1 MNRQRT
7 THRTLLVLSALSLVV
22 AGLTVPAG
30 PAQATFPGDNGRIAF
45 RRFLNEERTWGAVF
59 TIRPD
64 GTRERQVTRPPQ
76 GYVDRNPD
84 VSPDGRRITF
94 QREAVDC
101 GPDCNTNEIYV
112 VDTDGGH
119 LTQLTHNA
127 PGLGCGNNGFCNG
140 SPAWS
145 PSGRRIAFNRE
156 SGPVVDNYVE
166 NVGIYVMNDDGSHLR
181 QITERARPSN
191 GEDTDPQWSPDGR
204 KLVFERTNVRAA
216 VPERAIALWTHD
228 LVSGRERRIT
238 PFPLRGGDSP
248 DWSPDGRRIL
258 FHSNE
263 NGSPDVSANL
273 YTVRPDGSHL
283 RQLTFEVGGTVN
295 YLGSSYSPDG
305 RKITVGRRPE
315 TGGINADVLVM
326 NADATHV
333 RNITRSELYDSYP
346 DWGPAVS

>member
-1 MNRQRT
+1 MRPQRT
-7 THRTLLVLSALSLVV
+7 PLALSALVLLV
-22 AGLTVPAG
+22 AGLTVPAA

-45 RRFLNEERTWGAVF
+45 RRFLNEDRTWGAVF
-59 TIRPD
+59 TVRPD
-64 GTRERQVTRPPQ
+64 GSGERQVTRPPR

-84 VSPDGRRITF
+84 VSPDGRWIAF

-101 GPDCNTNEIYV
+101 GPGCTTSEIFIV
-112 VDTDGGH
+112 RTDGTRP
-119 LTQLTHNA
+119 TQLTHSA
-127 PGLGCGNNGFCNG
+127 PGLGCGNDGFCNG

-156 SGPVVDNYVE
+156 SGPVVDDYVE
-166 NVGIYVMNDDGSHLR
+166 NVGIYVMNADGSHLH
-181 QITERARPSN
+181 QLTQRARPSN

-204 KLVFERTNVRAA
+204 TMVFERTNVRAA
-216 VPERAIALWTHD
+216 LPSGGLALWTID
-228 LVSGRERRIT
+228 LASGREHRIT
-238 PFPLRGGDSP
+238 PYPLRGGDSP

-263 NGSPDVSANL
+263 NGVPEVSANL
-273 YTVRPDGSHL
+273 YTVHPDGSHL

-315 TGGINADVLVM
+315 TGGTNADVLVM
-326 NADATHV
+326 DADATHV
-333 RNITRSELYDSYP
+333 RNITRTELYDSYP
-346 DWGPAVS
+346 DWGPAVR